1 MAVKVSRREYILY
14 SVNAMVLA
22 DAALSAPDGRTIV
35 NSILGVSQLL
45 CILEADR
52 HWRELWLCCLQAYGL
67 PQVKGT
73 TGFRINDD
81 PNAEWVVE

>member
-14 SVNAMVLA
+14 SVNAMVA

-35 NSILGVSQLL
+35 NSLLGVSQLL
-45 CILEADR
+45 CILAADR

-73 TGFRINDD
+73 TGFRIYDD